1 MSYLPY
7 LLEALPSVRQPGKI
21 VGPFA
26 DLMGKVYNL
35 LFELLHSNTS
45 AGSLGLAIII
55 FTLIVKLILFPL
67 MVKQQKSSFKMQALQ
82 PELMKIRKK
91 YEGKTDQMSQQRMAF
106 EMQEFQKKNGVSM
119 VSGCLPMLIQ
129 LPILYALFYLFQNA
143 YVYVDVI
150 GHNYT
155 DIANAIVN
163 IPVSLRMEVF
173 QPYAQEFANAYKN
186 VAIIKDGFDM
196 GSVNNVVMLVNYL
209 KPDDWNV
216 ILQNL
221 GDAGSSLVP
230 LLATK
235 SSIETFLTIPLVSK
249 AGLHFPGI
257 IIPIAAGITT
267 WLQSKIMMMMNP
279 QNSDTGNPA
288 AAMTKSMLYT
298 MPIMMGVFAIN
309 MPAGLGLYWTISN
322 LFGILQQVIL
332 SKHNGDSAYEKEYR
346 EIVNRHIRKSA
357 KTVDDAIA
365 AALAELGAAR
375 EEVDITVIDE
385 GSKGFLGMFGS
396 KDAVVLVKKNFNP
409 EKEAETFL
417 KEVFLSMGLIVK
429 IKTEQKDKHLYID
442 LTGDDMGILIGKRGQ
457 TLDALQYLVN
467 LVVNKKSP
475 YYISVMLDTENYRQR
490 RKETLESLAFNLAKK
505 VKHTK
510 RNVVLEPMN
519 PYERRIIHSA
529 LQNDR
534 FVTTYSEGEEPYR
547 NVVIT
552 LK

>member
-7 LLEALPSVRQPGKI
+7 FLEALPSVRQPSKI

-173 QPYAQEFANAYKN
+173 HPYAQEFANAYKN
-186 VAIIKDGFDM
+186 VSIIKDGIDM
-196 GSVNNVVMLVNYL
+196 RQVNEVVMLVNYL

-257 IIPIAAGITT
+257 IIPIASGVTT

-279 QNSDTGNPA
+279 QNSDSGNPA

-332 SKHNGDSAYEKEYR
+332 SKHYKKKFAEE
-346 EIVNRHIRKSA
+346 
-357 KTVDDAIA
+357 A
-365 AALAELGAAR
+365 A
-375 EEVDITVIDE
+375 
-385 GSKGFLGMFGS
+385 
-396 KDAVVLVKKNFNP
+396 
-409 EKEAETFL
+409 
-417 KEVFLSMGLIVK
+417 
-429 IKTEQKDKHLYID
+429 Q
-442 LTGDDMGILIGKRGQ
+442 
-457 TLDALQYLVN
+457 
-467 LVVNKKSP
+467 
-475 YYISVMLDTENYRQR
+475 
-490 RKETLESLAFNLAKK
+490 
-505 VKHTK
+505 
-510 RNVVLEPMN
+510 
-519 PYERRIIHSA
+519 
-529 LQNDR
+529 
-534 FVTTYSEGEEPYR
+534 
-547 NVVIT
+547 
-552 LK
+552 

>member
-173 QPYAQEFANAYKN
+173 QPFAREFANAYKN
-186 VAIIKDGFDM
+186 VAIIKDGIDM
-196 GSVNNVVMLVNYL
+196 GQVNEVVMLVNYL

-257 IIPIAAGITT
+257 IIPIAAGVTT

-332 SKHNGDSAYEKEYR
+332 SKHYKKKFAEE
-346 EIVNRHIRKSA
+346 
-357 KTVDDAIA
+357 A
-365 AALAELGAAR
+365 A
-375 EEVDITVIDE
+375 
-385 GSKGFLGMFGS
+385 
-396 KDAVVLVKKNFNP
+396 
-409 EKEAETFL
+409 
-417 KEVFLSMGLIVK
+417 
-429 IKTEQKDKHLYID
+429 Q
-442 LTGDDMGILIGKRGQ
+442 
-457 TLDALQYLVN
+457 
-467 LVVNKKSP
+467 
-475 YYISVMLDTENYRQR
+475 
-490 RKETLESLAFNLAKK
+490 
-505 VKHTK
+505 
-510 RNVVLEPMN
+510 
-519 PYERRIIHSA
+519 
-529 LQNDR
+529 
-534 FVTTYSEGEEPYR
+534 
-547 NVVIT
+547 
-552 LK
+552 

>member
-173 QPYAQEFANAYKN
+173 HPYAQEFANAYKN
-186 VAIIKDGFDM
+186 VAIIKDGIDM
-196 GSVNNVVMLVNYL
+196 RQVNEVVMLVNYL

-216 ILQNL
+216 IL
-221 GDAGSSLVP
+221 
-230 LLATK
+230 
-235 SSIETFLTIPLVSK
+235 
-249 AGLHFPGI
+249 HRPGI
-257 IIPIAAGITT
+257 IIPIAAGVTT

-279 QNSDTGNPA
+279 QNSDSGNPA

-332 SKHNGDSAYEKEYR
+332 SKHYKKKFAEE
-346 EIVNRHIRKSA
+346 
-357 KTVDDAIA
+357 A
-365 AALAELGAAR
+365 A
-375 EEVDITVIDE
+375 
-385 GSKGFLGMFGS
+385 
-396 KDAVVLVKKNFNP
+396 
-409 EKEAETFL
+409 
-417 KEVFLSMGLIVK
+417 
-429 IKTEQKDKHLYID
+429 Q
-442 LTGDDMGILIGKRGQ
+442 
-457 TLDALQYLVN
+457 
-467 LVVNKKSP
+467 
-475 YYISVMLDTENYRQR
+475 
-490 RKETLESLAFNLAKK
+490 
-505 VKHTK
+505 
-510 RNVVLEPMN
+510 
-519 PYERRIIHSA
+519 
-529 LQNDR
+529 
-534 FVTTYSEGEEPYR
+534 
-547 NVVIT
+547 
-552 LK
+552 

>member
-1 MSYLPY
+1 MSHLPY

-119 VSGCLPMLIQ
+119 VGGCLPMLIQ

-150 GHNYT
+150 GNNYT
-155 DIANAIVN
+155 DIASAIVN

-173 QPYAQEFANAYKN
+173 WPFAQEFANAYEN
-186 VAIIKDGFDM
+186 VAAIKDGIDM
-196 GSVNNVVMLVNYL
+196 GQVNEVVMLVNYL

-221 GDAGSSLVP
+221 GSAGNDLIP

-235 SSIETFLTIPLVSK
+235 SGIETFLTIPLVSK

-257 IIPIAAGITT
+257 IIPIVAGITT

-279 QNSDTGNPA
+279 QNSDPNNPA
-288 AAMTKSMLYT
+288 AVMSKSMLYM

-322 LFGILQQVIL
+322 LFGILQQLIL
-332 SKHNGDSAYEKEYR
+332 SKYYKKKFAEE
-346 EIVNRHIRKSA
+346 
-357 KTVDDAIA
+357 A
-365 AALAELGAAR
+365 A
-375 EEVDITVIDE
+375 
-385 GSKGFLGMFGS
+385 
-396 KDAVVLVKKNFNP
+396 
-409 EKEAETFL
+409 
-417 KEVFLSMGLIVK
+417 
-429 IKTEQKDKHLYID
+429 Q
-442 LTGDDMGILIGKRGQ
+442 
-457 TLDALQYLVN
+457 
-467 LVVNKKSP
+467 
-475 YYISVMLDTENYRQR
+475 
-490 RKETLESLAFNLAKK
+490 
-505 VKHTK
+505 
-510 RNVVLEPMN
+510 
-519 PYERRIIHSA
+519 
-529 LQNDR
+529 
-534 FVTTYSEGEEPYR
+534 
-547 NVVIT
+547 
-552 LK
+552 

>member
-173 QPYAQEFANAYKN
+173 QPFAREFANAYKN
-186 VAIIKDGFDM
+186 VAIIKDGIDM
-196 GSVNNVVMLVNYL
+196 GQVNEVVMLVNYL

-279 QNSDTGNPA
+279 QISDSGNPA

-332 SKHNGDSAYEKEYR
+332 SKHYKKKFAEE
-346 EIVNRHIRKSA
+346 
-357 KTVDDAIA
+357 A
-365 AALAELGAAR
+365 A
-375 EEVDITVIDE
+375 
-385 GSKGFLGMFGS
+385 
-396 KDAVVLVKKNFNP
+396 
-409 EKEAETFL
+409 
-417 KEVFLSMGLIVK
+417 
-429 IKTEQKDKHLYID
+429 Q
-442 LTGDDMGILIGKRGQ
+442 
-457 TLDALQYLVN
+457 
-467 LVVNKKSP
+467 
-475 YYISVMLDTENYRQR
+475 
-490 RKETLESLAFNLAKK
+490 
-505 VKHTK
+505 
-510 RNVVLEPMN
+510 
-519 PYERRIIHSA
+519 
-529 LQNDR
+529 
-534 FVTTYSEGEEPYR
+534 
-547 NVVIT
+547 
-552 LK
+552 

>member
-129 LPILYALFYLFQNA
+129 PPILYALFYLFQNA

-173 QPYAQEFANAYKN
+173 HPFAREFANAYKN
-186 VAIIKDGFDM
+186 VAIIKDGIDM
-196 GSVNNVVMLVNYL
+196 GQVNEVVMLVNYL

-221 GDAGSSLVP
+221 GDAGNSLVP

-279 QNSDTGNPA
+279 QNSDPGNPA

-332 SKHNGDSAYEKEYR
+332 SKHYKKKFAEE
-346 EIVNRHIRKSA
+346 
-357 KTVDDAIA
+357 A
-365 AALAELGAAR
+365 A
-375 EEVDITVIDE
+375 
-385 GSKGFLGMFGS
+385 
-396 KDAVVLVKKNFNP
+396 
-409 EKEAETFL
+409 
-417 KEVFLSMGLIVK
+417 
-429 IKTEQKDKHLYID
+429 Q
-442 LTGDDMGILIGKRGQ
+442 
-457 TLDALQYLVN
+457 
-467 LVVNKKSP
+467 
-475 YYISVMLDTENYRQR
+475 
-490 RKETLESLAFNLAKK
+490 
-505 VKHTK
+505 
-510 RNVVLEPMN
+510 
-519 PYERRIIHSA
+519 
-529 LQNDR
+529 
-534 FVTTYSEGEEPYR
+534 
-547 NVVIT
+547 
-552 LK
+552 

>member
-7 LLEALPSVRQPGKI
+7 LLEALPSVRQPSKI

-173 QPYAQEFANAYKN
+173 QPFAREFANAYKN
-186 VAIIKDGFDM
+186 VAIIKDGIDM
-196 GSVNNVVMLVNYL
+196 GQVNEVVMLVNYL

-257 IIPIAAGITT
+257 IIPIAAGVTT

-279 QNSDTGNPA
+279 QNSDPGNPA

-332 SKHNGDSAYEKEYR
+332 SKHYKKKFAEE
-346 EIVNRHIRKSA
+346 
-357 KTVDDAIA
+357 A
-365 AALAELGAAR
+365 A
-375 EEVDITVIDE
+375 
-385 GSKGFLGMFGS
+385 
-396 KDAVVLVKKNFNP
+396 
-409 EKEAETFL
+409 
-417 KEVFLSMGLIVK
+417 
-429 IKTEQKDKHLYID
+429 Q
-442 LTGDDMGILIGKRGQ
+442 
-457 TLDALQYLVN
+457 
-467 LVVNKKSP
+467 
-475 YYISVMLDTENYRQR
+475 
-490 RKETLESLAFNLAKK
+490 
-505 VKHTK
+505 
-510 RNVVLEPMN
+510 
-519 PYERRIIHSA
+519 
-529 LQNDR
+529 
-534 FVTTYSEGEEPYR
+534 
-547 NVVIT
+547 
-552 LK
+552 

>member
-173 QPYAQEFANAYKN
+173 HPYAQEFANADKN
-186 VAIIKDGFDM
+186 VAIIKDGIDM
-196 GSVNNVVMLVNYL
+196 RQVNEVVMLVNYL

-257 IIPIAAGITT
+257 IIPIAAGVTT

-279 QNSDTGNPA
+279 QNSDPGNPA

-332 SKHNGDSAYEKEYR
+332 SKHYKKKFAEE
-346 EIVNRHIRKSA
+346 
-357 KTVDDAIA
+357 A
-365 AALAELGAAR
+365 A
-375 EEVDITVIDE
+375 
-385 GSKGFLGMFGS
+385 
-396 KDAVVLVKKNFNP
+396 
-409 EKEAETFL
+409 
-417 KEVFLSMGLIVK
+417 
-429 IKTEQKDKHLYID
+429 Q
-442 LTGDDMGILIGKRGQ
+442 
-457 TLDALQYLVN
+457 
-467 LVVNKKSP
+467 
-475 YYISVMLDTENYRQR
+475 
-490 RKETLESLAFNLAKK
+490 
-505 VKHTK
+505 
-510 RNVVLEPMN
+510 
-519 PYERRIIHSA
+519 
-529 LQNDR
+529 
-534 FVTTYSEGEEPYR
+534 
-547 NVVIT
+547 
-552 LK
+552 

>member
-173 QPYAQEFANAYKN
+173 QPYAKEFANAYKN
-186 VAIIKDGFDM
+186 VAIIKDGIDM
-196 GSVNNVVMLVNYL
+196 RQVNEVVMLVNYL

-257 IIPIAAGITT
+257 IIPIAAGVTT

-279 QNSDTGNPA
+279 QNSDPGNPA

-332 SKHNGDSAYEKEYR
+332 SKHYKKKFAEE
-346 EIVNRHIRKSA
+346 
-357 KTVDDAIA
+357 A
-365 AALAELGAAR
+365 A
-375 EEVDITVIDE
+375 
-385 GSKGFLGMFGS
+385 
-396 KDAVVLVKKNFNP
+396 
-409 EKEAETFL
+409 
-417 KEVFLSMGLIVK
+417 
-429 IKTEQKDKHLYID
+429 Q
-442 LTGDDMGILIGKRGQ
+442 
-457 TLDALQYLVN
+457 
-467 LVVNKKSP
+467 
-475 YYISVMLDTENYRQR
+475 
-490 RKETLESLAFNLAKK
+490 
-505 VKHTK
+505 
-510 RNVVLEPMN
+510 
-519 PYERRIIHSA
+519 
-529 LQNDR
+529 
-534 FVTTYSEGEEPYR
+534 
-547 NVVIT
+547 
-552 LK
+552 

>member
-173 QPYAQEFANAYKN
+173 QPFAREFANAYKN
-186 VAIIKDGFDM
+186 VAIIKDGIDM
-196 GSVNNVVMLVNYL
+196 GQVNEVVMLVNYL

-230 LLATK
+230 LLAAK

-332 SKHNGDSAYEKEYR
+332 SKHYKKKFAEE
-346 EIVNRHIRKSA
+346 
-357 KTVDDAIA
+357 A
-365 AALAELGAAR
+365 A
-375 EEVDITVIDE
+375 
-385 GSKGFLGMFGS
+385 
-396 KDAVVLVKKNFNP
+396 
-409 EKEAETFL
+409 
-417 KEVFLSMGLIVK
+417 
-429 IKTEQKDKHLYID
+429 Q
-442 LTGDDMGILIGKRGQ
+442 
-457 TLDALQYLVN
+457 
-467 LVVNKKSP
+467 
-475 YYISVMLDTENYRQR
+475 
-490 RKETLESLAFNLAKK
+490 
-505 VKHTK
+505 
-510 RNVVLEPMN
+510 
-519 PYERRIIHSA
+519 
-529 LQNDR
+529 
-534 FVTTYSEGEEPYR
+534 
-547 NVVIT
+547 
-552 LK
+552 

>member
-35 LFELLHSNTS
+35 LFELLH
-45 AGSLGLAIII
+45 
-55 FTLIVKLILFPL
+55 

-173 QPYAQEFANAYKN
+173 HPYAQEFANAYKN
-186 VAIIKDGFDM
+186 VAIIKDGIDM
-196 GSVNNVVMLVNYL
+196 RQVNEVVMLVNYL

-257 IIPIAAGITT
+257 IIPIAAGVTT

-279 QNSDTGNPA
+279 QNSDPGNPA

-332 SKHNGDSAYEKEYR
+332 SKHYKKKFAEE
-346 EIVNRHIRKSA
+346 
-357 KTVDDAIA
+357 A
-365 AALAELGAAR
+365 A
-375 EEVDITVIDE
+375 
-385 GSKGFLGMFGS
+385 
-396 KDAVVLVKKNFNP
+396 
-409 EKEAETFL
+409 
-417 KEVFLSMGLIVK
+417 
-429 IKTEQKDKHLYID
+429 Q
-442 LTGDDMGILIGKRGQ
+442 
-457 TLDALQYLVN
+457 
-467 LVVNKKSP
+467 
-475 YYISVMLDTENYRQR
+475 
-490 RKETLESLAFNLAKK
+490 
-505 VKHTK
+505 
-510 RNVVLEPMN
+510 
-519 PYERRIIHSA
+519 
-529 LQNDR
+529 
-534 FVTTYSEGEEPYR
+534 
-547 NVVIT
+547 
-552 LK
+552 

>member
-155 DIANAIVN
+155 DIADAIVN

-173 QPYAQEFANAYKN
+173 QPFAREFANAYKN
-186 VAIIKDGFDM
+186 VAIIKDGIDM
-196 GSVNNVVMLVNYL
+196 GQVNEVVMLVNYL

-221 GDAGSSLVP
+221 GDAGNSLVP

-332 SKHNGDSAYEKEYR
+332 SKHYKKKFAEE
-346 EIVNRHIRKSA
+346 
-357 KTVDDAIA
+357 A
-365 AALAELGAAR
+365 A
-375 EEVDITVIDE
+375 
-385 GSKGFLGMFGS
+385 
-396 KDAVVLVKKNFNP
+396 
-409 EKEAETFL
+409 
-417 KEVFLSMGLIVK
+417 
-429 IKTEQKDKHLYID
+429 Q
-442 LTGDDMGILIGKRGQ
+442 
-457 TLDALQYLVN
+457 
-467 LVVNKKSP
+467 
-475 YYISVMLDTENYRQR
+475 
-490 RKETLESLAFNLAKK
+490 
-505 VKHTK
+505 
-510 RNVVLEPMN
+510 
-519 PYERRIIHSA
+519 
-529 LQNDR
+529 
-534 FVTTYSEGEEPYR
+534 
-547 NVVIT
+547 
-552 LK
+552 

>member
-55 FTLIVKLILFPL
+55 FALIVKLILFPL

-173 QPYAQEFANAYKN
+173 QPFAREFANAYKN
-186 VAIIKDGFDM
+186 VAIIKDGIDM
-196 GSVNNVVMLVNYL
+196 GQVNEVVMLVNYL

-257 IIPIAAGITT
+257 IIPIAAGVTT

-279 QNSDTGNPA
+279 QNSDPGNPA

-332 SKHNGDSAYEKEYR
+332 SKHYKKKFAEE
-346 EIVNRHIRKSA
+346 
-357 KTVDDAIA
+357 A
-365 AALAELGAAR
+365 A
-375 EEVDITVIDE
+375 
-385 GSKGFLGMFGS
+385 
-396 KDAVVLVKKNFNP
+396 
-409 EKEAETFL
+409 
-417 KEVFLSMGLIVK
+417 
-429 IKTEQKDKHLYID
+429 Q
-442 LTGDDMGILIGKRGQ
+442 
-457 TLDALQYLVN
+457 
-467 LVVNKKSP
+467 
-475 YYISVMLDTENYRQR
+475 
-490 RKETLESLAFNLAKK
+490 
-505 VKHTK
+505 
-510 RNVVLEPMN
+510 
-519 PYERRIIHSA
+519 
-529 LQNDR
+529 
-534 FVTTYSEGEEPYR
+534 
-547 NVVIT
+547 
-552 LK
+552 

>member
-155 DIANAIVN
+155 DIADAIVN

-173 QPYAQEFANAYKN
+173 QPFAREFANAYKN
-186 VAIIKDGFDM
+186 VAIIKDGIDM
-196 GSVNNVVMLVNYL
+196 GQVNEVVMLVNYL

-257 IIPIAAGITT
+257 IIPIAAGVTT

-279 QNSDTGNPA
+279 QNSDSGNPA

-322 LFGILQQVIL
+322 LFGILQQIIL
-332 SKHNGDSAYEKEYR
+332 SKHYKKKFAEE
-346 EIVNRHIRKSA
+346 
-357 KTVDDAIA
+357 A
-365 AALAELGAAR
+365 A
-375 EEVDITVIDE
+375 
-385 GSKGFLGMFGS
+385 
-396 KDAVVLVKKNFNP
+396 
-409 EKEAETFL
+409 
-417 KEVFLSMGLIVK
+417 
-429 IKTEQKDKHLYID
+429 Q
-442 LTGDDMGILIGKRGQ
+442 
-457 TLDALQYLVN
+457 
-467 LVVNKKSP
+467 
-475 YYISVMLDTENYRQR
+475 
-490 RKETLESLAFNLAKK
+490 
-505 VKHTK
+505 
-510 RNVVLEPMN
+510 
-519 PYERRIIHSA
+519 
-529 LQNDR
+529 
-534 FVTTYSEGEEPYR
+534 
-547 NVVIT
+547 
-552 LK
+552 

>member
-1 MSYLPY
+1 
-7 LLEALPSVRQPGKI
+7 
-21 VGPFA
+21 
-26 DLMGKVYNL
+26 
-35 LFELLHSNTS
+35 
-45 AGSLGLAIII
+45 
-55 FTLIVKLILFPL
+55 
-67 MVKQQKSSFKMQALQ
+67 
-82 PELMKIRKK
+82 
-91 YEGKTDQMSQQRMAF
+91 
-106 EMQEFQKKNGVSM
+106 
-119 VSGCLPMLIQ
+119 
-129 LPILYALFYLFQNA
+129 
-143 YVYVDVI
+143 
-150 GHNYT
+150 
-155 DIANAIVN
+155 
-163 IPVSLRMEVF
+163 ME
-173 QPYAQEFANAYKN
+173 E
-186 VAIIKDGFDM
+186 
-196 GSVNNVVMLVNYL
+196 
-209 KPDDWNV
+209 
-216 ILQNL
+216 
-221 GDAGSSLVP
+221 
-230 LLATK
+230 
-235 SSIETFLTIPLVSK
+235 
-249 AGLHFPGI
+249 
-257 IIPIAAGITT
+257 
-267 WLQSKIMMMMNP
+267 
-279 QNSDTGNPA
+279 
-288 AAMTKSMLYT
+288 
-298 MPIMMGVFAIN
+298 
-309 MPAGLGLYWTISN
+309 
-322 LFGILQQVIL
+322 
-332 SKHNGDSAYEKEYR
+332 
-346 EIVNRHIRKSA
+346 IRKSA

-365 AALAELGAAR
+365 AALADLGAAR

-417 KEVFLSMGLIVK
+417 KEVFLSMG
-429 IKTEQKDKHLYID
+429 QKDKHLYID

>member
-173 QPYAQEFANAYKN
+173 HPYAQEFANAYKY
-186 VAIIKDGFDM
+186 VAIIKDGIDM
-196 GSVNNVVMLVNYL
+196 RQVNEVVMLVNYL

-257 IIPIAAGITT
+257 IIPIAAGVTT

-279 QNSDTGNPA
+279 QNSDPGNPA

-332 SKHNGDSAYEKEYR
+332 SKHYKKKFAEE
-346 EIVNRHIRKSA
+346 
-357 KTVDDAIA
+357 A
-365 AALAELGAAR
+365 A
-375 EEVDITVIDE
+375 
-385 GSKGFLGMFGS
+385 
-396 KDAVVLVKKNFNP
+396 
-409 EKEAETFL
+409 
-417 KEVFLSMGLIVK
+417 
-429 IKTEQKDKHLYID
+429 Q
-442 LTGDDMGILIGKRGQ
+442 
-457 TLDALQYLVN
+457 
-467 LVVNKKSP
+467 
-475 YYISVMLDTENYRQR
+475 
-490 RKETLESLAFNLAKK
+490 
-505 VKHTK
+505 
-510 RNVVLEPMN
+510 
-519 PYERRIIHSA
+519 
-529 LQNDR
+529 
-534 FVTTYSEGEEPYR
+534 
-547 NVVIT
+547 
-552 LK
+552 

>member
-173 QPYAQEFANAYKN
+173 QPFAREFANAYKN
-186 VAIIKDGFDM
+186 VAIIKDGIDM
-196 GSVNNVVMLVNYL
+196 GQVNEVVMLVNYL

-332 SKHNGDSAYEKEYR
+332 SKHYKKKFAEE
-346 EIVNRHIRKSA
+346 
-357 KTVDDAIA
+357 A
-365 AALAELGAAR
+365 A
-375 EEVDITVIDE
+375 
-385 GSKGFLGMFGS
+385 
-396 KDAVVLVKKNFNP
+396 
-409 EKEAETFL
+409 
-417 KEVFLSMGLIVK
+417 
-429 IKTEQKDKHLYID
+429 Q
-442 LTGDDMGILIGKRGQ
+442 
-457 TLDALQYLVN
+457 
-467 LVVNKKSP
+467 
-475 YYISVMLDTENYRQR
+475 
-490 RKETLESLAFNLAKK
+490 
-505 VKHTK
+505 
-510 RNVVLEPMN
+510 
-519 PYERRIIHSA
+519 
-529 LQNDR
+529 
-534 FVTTYSEGEEPYR
+534 
-547 NVVIT
+547 
-552 LK
+552 